1 METCIYKGVVT
12 HRRFKPKRHF
22 FSYKTFS
29 IFFDLDELKELDKK
43 IPIFSLNKFNLFS
56 FYNRDH
62 GDRDGKD
69 LKDWV
74 KNTLRKFDIN
84 SKISKIKLLCFPRI
98 LGYVFNPLSIFYCY
112 NEDTELKAIL
122 YEVKNT
128 FNEQHTYVFPV
139 QKESKII
146 TQNCNKKFYVSPFI
160 EMQTNYNFRL
170 AEPKETLRVFI
181 KQTDVDG
188 MLLSACQVGRKE
200 DISTG
205 QLLINFLKH
214 PMMTIKIIMAIHFEA
229 LRLWK
234 KGIKLVKRKTKIK
247 NNLSLEK

>member
-1 METCIYKGVVT
+1 METCIYKCIVT

-29 IFFDLDELKELDKK
+29 IFFDLDELRDLEKNVS
-43 IPIFSLNKFNLFS
+43 IFSLNKFNLFS
-56 FYNRDH
+56 FYNKDH
-62 GDRDGKD
+62 GNRDGRD

-74 KNTLRKFDIN
+74 KNTLKKFDIN

-98 LGYVFNPLSIFYCY
+98 FGYAFNPLSIFYCY
-112 NEDTELKAIL
+112 NENTELRAIL

-139 QKESKII
+139 EKDSKII

-160 EMQTNYNFRL
+160 EMETHYNFRL
-170 AEPKETLRVFI
+170 AEPKETLSIFI
-181 KQTDVDG
+181 KQTDIDG
-188 MLLSACQVGRKE
+188 MLLSACQIGKRE

-205 QLLINFLKH
+205 RLLTNFFKH

-229 LRLWK
+229 FRLWA
-234 KGIKLVKRKTKIK
+234 KGVKYVERKIKIK
-247 NNLSLEK
+247 NNLSIED